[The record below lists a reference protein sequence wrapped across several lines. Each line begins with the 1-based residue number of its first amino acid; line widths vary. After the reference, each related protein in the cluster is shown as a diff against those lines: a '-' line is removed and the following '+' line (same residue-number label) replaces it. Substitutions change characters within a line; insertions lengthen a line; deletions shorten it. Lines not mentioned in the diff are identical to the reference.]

1 MSSSYENTKKLKQKS
16 PKNKSH
22 KLKSELNTSSMN
34 SQQQQNRLN
43 ENFMDL
49 MKTLAYIMRKKK
61 DFMRAKAYENAY
73 ESIARIK
80 DDILDP
86 SSLKQTPSIGNA
98 IFEKLHP

>member
-16 PKNKSH
+16 PKNISH
-22 KLKSELNTSSMN
+22 KLKSESKLSMN
-34 SQQQQNRLN
+34 SEQQQKRLN

-73 ESIARIK
+73 ESIGRIK
-80 DDILDP
+80 NDILHP
-86 SSLKQTPSIGNA
+86 SSLNLVTM
-98 IFEKLHP
+98 